1 MAPVTYISCWLKI
14 HTVKVRLVGGGLFL
28 LIIMISIEKYSVKLV
43 NSKKNIVINLHQINY
58 DLESAFHCLNYWIF
72 FAGLFIYECIF
83 SIEYFDSQL
92 IRL

>member
-1 MAPVTYISCWLKI
+1 M
-14 HTVKVRLVGGGLFL
+14 GGGLFL

-72 FAGLFIYECIF
+72 LLGYLFYECIF